1 MSIRLTLAVEAGGF
15 VLPQAG
21 ENGEDAGRVVVFHPD
36 GAQDLTALPK
46 DRTLIVQP
54 MRPDYEALEGQGW
67 DVVAE
72 LPTGA
77 RFAASM
83 VCVTRA
89 KALTRQIVAQ
99 ALAVTDG
106 QVLLDGVKT
115 DGIDSVY
122 KALKGEV
129 TATST
134 LSAAISKAHG
144 KAFWL
149 SGDMD
154 LSHWLPTAAQEIEGF
169 QVRPG
174 VFSAD
179 GVDPASAMLA
189 QALPGKLG
197 KRVIDLGAGWGYLSA
212 AILGREGVETLDL
225 IEANAIALECCRLN
239 ITDAR
244 ARFHWADARD
254 WGKKA
259 SHDTVVMNPP
269 FHSSRSAEPSL
280 GQAFIQTAARLLVG
294 SGKLWMVAN
303 RHLPYEAT
311 LEAHFAHVE
320 EVAGTTKFKVLL
332 AERPK
337 RR

>member
-1 MSIRLTLAVEAGGF
+1 MSIRLTLAVETGGF
-15 VLPQAG
+15 VLPQA
-21 ENGEDAGRVVVFHPD
+21 DQATDSGRVVVFHPD
-36 GAQDLTALPK
+36 GLQDLSALSK
-46 DRTLIVQP
+46 EGTLIVQP
-54 MRPDYEALEGQGW
+54 LRPEYDALEQQGW
-67 DVVAE
+67 TVTDHLPKAE
-72 LPTGA
+72 
-77 RFAASM
+77 RFAAAV

-89 KALTRQIVAQ
+89 KALTRQLVAQ
-99 ALAVTDG
+99 AKAVTDG

-122 KALKGEV
+122 KALKSEV
-129 TATST
+129 TAAST

-154 LSHWLPTAAQEIEGF
+154 LSHWMPEPAQEVEGF
-169 QVRPG
+169 HVRPG
-174 VFSAD
+174 VFSMD
-179 GVDPASAMLA
+179 GVDPASEMLA
-189 QALPGKLG
+189 QALPEKLG
-197 KRVIDLGAGWGYLSA
+197 KRVLDLGAGWGYLSA
-212 AILGREGVETLDL
+212 AILGRAGVEALDM
-225 IEANAIALECCRLN
+225 IEANAIALDCARLN
-239 ITDAR
+239 VTDTR
-244 ARFHWADARD
+244 AQFHWADARG

-269 FHSSRSAEPSL
+269 FHSSRSAEPAL

-303 RHLPYEAT
+303 RHLPYEVT
-311 LEAHFAHVE
+311 LEAHFAHIE
-320 EVAGTTKFKVLL
+320 EVTGTTKFKVLL